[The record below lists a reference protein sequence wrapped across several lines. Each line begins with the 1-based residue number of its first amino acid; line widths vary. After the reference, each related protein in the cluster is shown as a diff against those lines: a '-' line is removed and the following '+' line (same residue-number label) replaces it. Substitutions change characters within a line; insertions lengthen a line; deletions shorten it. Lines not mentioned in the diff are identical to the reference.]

1 MPVYSTTATLEQ
13 RAWLQQ
19 YENTCGFEPMHQEEL
34 DSGEMTFAQVYR
46 ANVDWFE
53 AWAADAH
60 LAIQKNTPTDM
71 DEDADAA

>member
-1 MPVYSTTATLEQ
+1 MAIYSTTATAEQ

-34 DSGEMTFAQVYR
+34 DSGEMTFAQVLR

-53 AWAADAH
+53 SWSMDTL
-60 LAIQKNTPTDM
+60 LAIQRNIPVD
-71 DEDADAA
+71 DEDDEAA